1 MQTTF
6 IPVCHMSYFM
16 SDHPQFYM
24 SFLEG
29 FSHSYPLLF
38 RSFKAAFYMLC
49 FIEKG
54 RGEVRID
61 QHRIIVDEAQ
71 AFVIKPGDLAC
82 FDLDPQTQGV
92 VICFDES
99 FFALRYH
106 DNVLRTF
113 DFFSNDT
120 IPYTTISLSI
130 KQRIEA
136 VIDLMY
142 GEFKEVNEDKQTV
155 LRSYLNILLFELNR
169 VKEPEERTLT
179 GTALGQRMKDFEV
192 LVEHSYK
199 VAKTPSF
206 YAEKLYVSP
215 NYLNKICKQ
224 ERGCTAGDFIR
235 KRVIL
240 EAQRLLQFT
249 TLNINEIAQ
258 ELLFENTSYFVTFF
272 KKYTGSTPDTYRRL
286 NF

>member
-1 MQTTF
+1 MQTTL
-6 IPVCHMSYFM
+6 IPVCHMSYFT

-24 SFLEG
+24 TILEG

-54 RGEVRID
+54 KGDVRID
-61 QHRIIVDEAQ
+61 QHRIVVDGAQ

-82 FDLDPQTQGV
+82 FELDSQTQGV
-92 VICFDES
+92 AICFEES

-106 DNVLRTF
+106 ENVLRTF

-120 IPYTTISLSI
+120 IPYAVVSLPI
-130 KQRIEA
+130 QQRIAA
-136 VIDLMY
+136 VVDLMH
-142 GEFKEVNEDKQTV
+142 GEFKGTNEDKQTV

-169 VKEPEERTLT
+169 LKEPEDRIAL
-179 GTALGQRMKDFEV
+179 GTPLGQRMKDFEE
-192 LVEHSYK
+192 LVERSYK

-206 YAEKLYVSP
+206 YAAKLCVSP

-249 TLNINEIAQ
+249 PLNINEIAQ

-272 KKYTGSTPDTYRRL
+272 KKYTGSTPDMYRRL
-286 NF
+286 NI